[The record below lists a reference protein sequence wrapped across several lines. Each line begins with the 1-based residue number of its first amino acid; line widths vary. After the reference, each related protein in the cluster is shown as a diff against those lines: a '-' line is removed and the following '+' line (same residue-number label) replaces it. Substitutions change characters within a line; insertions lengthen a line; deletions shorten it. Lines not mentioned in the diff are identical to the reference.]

1 MTSLSRILFAA
12 CIASCA
18 ALPIAQRAIA
28 ADQKPGT
35 TEATPLAQPAPKF
48 SAKTLDGKTLLS
60 DQLAGRPY
68 IVNFFA
74 SWCPPC
80 RTELPDMVA
89 LQDKYKKEGFTFVGI
104 AFKEN
109 EATLPDFLWEYG
121 VTWPVI
127 MADQNLI
134 AAYGRHL
141 PNGLKAIPA
150 TFVIG
155 RDGKL
160 LAAISGAQ
168 SKATFESLIQK
179 AIRTR
184 AAR

>member
-1 MTSLSRILFAA
+1 MAL
-12 CIASCA
+12 CA
-18 ALPIAQRAIA
+18 ALPMAQRTIA
-28 ADQKPGT
+28 ADQRAGS
-35 TEATPLAQPAPKF
+35 TETATSALPAPKF
-48 SAKTLDGKTLLS
+48 SARTLDGKTLSS

-89 LQDKYKKEGFTFVGI
+89 LQDKYKKEGFTFVGM

-109 EATLPDFLWEYG
+109 EATLPDFIWEYG
-121 VTWPVI
+121 INWPVI

-134 AAYGRHL
+134 TVFGRHL
-141 PNGLKAIPA
+141 PGGLKAIPA

-160 LAAISGAQ
+160 IAAITGAQ

-179 AIRTR
+179 ALRTR